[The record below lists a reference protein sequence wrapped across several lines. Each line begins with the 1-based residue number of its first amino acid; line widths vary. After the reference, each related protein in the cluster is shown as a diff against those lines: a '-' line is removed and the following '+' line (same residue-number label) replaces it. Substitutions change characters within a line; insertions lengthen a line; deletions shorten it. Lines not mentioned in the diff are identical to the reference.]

1 MTMAAGVSRVSY
13 FYCSI
18 RDRPGEAYSLLS
30 RLADSGVDLLAFSAI
45 PTGIGQTQLMLF
57 PEDEIALA
65 QLAEDEGLSL
75 DGPHHAILIRGD
87 DRLGELAEIHNKLA
101 ERNINVSASSGLTD
115 GRGGYGYIVYTAA
128 QDIDA
133 AAAALGA

>member
-1 MTMAAGVSRVSY
+1 MAAGISRVSY
-13 FYCSI
+13 FYCTI

-30 RLADSGVDLLAFSAI
+30 RLAVSGVDLLAFSAI
-45 PTGIGQTQLMLF
+45 PVGLGQTQLMIF
-57 PEDEIALA
+57 PEDETSLA
-65 QLAEDEGLSL
+65 QLAEDEGLL
-75 DGPHHAILIRGD
+75 LEGPHHAILIRGD

-101 ERNINVSASSGLTD
+101 EREINVSASSGLTD

-128 QDIDA
+128 HDVDA